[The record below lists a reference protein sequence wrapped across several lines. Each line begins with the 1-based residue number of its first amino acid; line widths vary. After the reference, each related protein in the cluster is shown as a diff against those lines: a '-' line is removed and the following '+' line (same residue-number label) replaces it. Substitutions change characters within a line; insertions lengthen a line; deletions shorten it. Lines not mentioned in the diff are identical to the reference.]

1 MIELFKT
8 DSRIS
13 RETNTPPA
21 SMEQLRKTDSF
32 HADIK
37 DTAPAKMT
45 TLVDIANTMLR
56 ELGYAELPKTKT
68 ADKLMLPNGD
78 KKGRQIEADDEDR
91 ELLKYAVMTQK
102 ANAWLDSG
110 AGMKVLMETQ
120 PDGSVELVMPMGVAP
135 DTAGYNRNR
144 AFQKERKT
152 KAQARLRAKLAEKH
166 AHHTGDE
173 CDRCF
178 WEKA

>member
-1 MIELFKT
+1 M
-8 DSRIS
+8 
-13 RETNTPPA
+13 TNA
-21 SMEQLRKTDSF
+21 QS
-32 HADIK
+32 
-37 DTAPAKMT
+37 KMT
-45 TLVDIANTMLR
+45 TLVDIANKMLR

-68 ADKLMLPNGD
+68 TTAMTTNGD
-78 KKGRQIEADDEDR
+78 ARERAVEVYDEDR

-102 ANAWLDSG
+102 ANAWLEKG

-120 PDGSVELVMPMGVAP
+120 PDGSVELVMPIGVAP

-166 AHHTGDE
+166 AHHTGEE
-173 CDRCF
+173 CDLCF
-178 WEKA
+178 WEK

>member
-1 MIELFKT
+1 M
-8 DSRIS
+8 SNAHS
-13 RETNTPPA
+13 
-21 SMEQLRKTDSF
+21 
-32 HADIK
+32 
-37 DTAPAKMT
+37 KMT

-56 ELGYAELPKTKT
+56 ELGFAELPTTKT
-68 ADKLMLPNGD
+68 PTLTTNGD
-78 KKGRQIEADDEDR
+78 AKERLVEVDDDDR

-144 AFQKERKT
+144 AFQRERRT
-152 KAQARLRAKLAEKH
+152 KAQARLRAKLAQKH
-166 AHHTGDE
+166 AHLTGEE
-173 CDRCF
+173 CDLCF
-178 WEKA
+178 WEK